1 MKPTIIKNNFFENP
15 EEVIK
20 YSKQI
25 TWKKPS
31 NQDNW
36 PGLRSDNLFQI
47 NQKLHDDIVEK
58 IVKLYFN
65 GYKVSI
71 ENTTIQ
77 FHKITYE
84 DWLLH
89 DKKNTRIHKD
99 FTDLAGI
106 IYLNQDTNNFYNYKI
121 SVKASDVFM
130 SAAAYQGLA
139 EATDAPIHLCRINHS
154 TSPETTG
161 TRKKNVASVF
171 NVAIFKNIRIFW
183 GYSYST

>member
-20 YSKQI
+20 FSKQI

-106 IYLNQDTNNFYNYKI
+106 IYLNQDTNNFY
-121 SVKASDVFM
+121 
-130 SAAAYQGLA
+130 
-139 EATDAPIHLCRINHS
+139 
-154 TSPETTG
+154 TG
-161 TRKKNVASVF
+161 TTIYDKNKNPSIQVSNSF
-171 NVAIFKNIRIFW
+171 NTLACYDGNVYHGATSLDKNERLTIVIFLNKIKEIKTW
-183 GYSYST
+183 L

>member
-36 PGLRSDNLFQI
+36 PGLRSDNLFEI

-71 ENTTIQ
+71 ESTNIQ

-106 IYLNQDTNNFYNYKI
+106 IYLNQDTNNFIRVLQFMIKIKIHQYK
-121 SVKASDVFM
+121 F
-130 SAAAYQGLA
+130 Q
-139 EATDAPIHLCRINHS
+139 IHLILLHVMMVMFIM
-154 TSPETTG
+154 ELL
-161 TRKKNVASVF
+161 A
-171 NVAIFKNIRIFW
+171 
-183 GYSYST
+183 